1 MPSHQTE
8 VVLVIFLPLIRQE
21 WMDAKYC
28 AVMQII
34 SIHRYHFMDTN
45 FNSILLT
52 VLFPIF
58 FHVLVKT
65 DGLKKVVI

>member
-1 MPSHQTE
+1 
-8 VVLVIFLPLIRQE
+8 
-21 WMDAKYC
+21 MDA
-28 AVMQII
+28 
-34 SIHRYHFMDTN
+34 TN

-58 FHVLVKT
+58 HVLVKT